1 MANIPMIDRLQRIDR
16 KVLYILLV
24 IIATVPLFIPG
35 TVIPTKTGPDTQALF
50 IRLNQLDE
58 NSVVIIQSDWTVS
71 SRGES
76 QSALEALLR
85 VLHARNAKFI
95 IFSGADPQAPQ
106 VARNVVAQMNRNFK
120 KEGLREFQPWT
131 DYLDLGYFP
140 QLESFALSMVN
151 DVRKAWGVKTA
162 VDPADGQRKTVFA
175 SPILR
180 NVKKLGDMTLY
191 VNVTASGTP
200 KILIGRF
207 GNPQVIPIA
216 AMVTGVMGPEHQNYF
231 AAKQLVGLS
240 VGLRG
245 VVELETMMANGI
257 NYEVGGKEAFVR
269 VDSFRGSVPPVAE
282 GKYYRGM
289 SYFTSLHAAMT
300 LLIVCV
306 VLGNLGII
314 SRKLKG
320 KAR

>member
-1 MANIPMIDRLQRIDR
+1 MAKQSMMVRLQNIDR
-16 KVLYILLV
+16 KVLYLLLV
-24 IIATVPLFIPG
+24 LVATIPLFVPG
-35 TVIPTKTGPDTQALF
+35 TVIPTKTGADTQALY
-50 IRLNQLDE
+50 IRLSKLDE
-58 NSVVIIQSDWTVS
+58 KSVVVIQSDFTVS

-85 VLHARNAKFI
+85 ILHARKAKFVI
-95 IFSGADPQAPQ
+95 YSGADPQAPQ
-106 VARNVVAQMNRNFK
+106 VARNVISQMNANFK
-120 KEGLREFQPWT
+120 KEGVREFQPWT

-140 QLESFALSMVN
+140 QLESFAASMAQN
-151 DVRKAWGVKTA
+151 VRQAWAVKKG
-162 VDPADGQRKTVFA
+162 VDPADGQTKGVFQ
-175 SPILR
+175 SPILA
-180 NVKKLGDMTLY
+180 NVRQLSDMTLY

-207 GNPQVIPIA
+207 GNPQKIPIA

-231 AAKQLVGLS
+231 ASGQLVGVS

-257 NYEVGGKEAFVR
+257 NHSIEGKAPFVR
-269 VDSFRGSVPPVAE
+269 VDNFRGSIPPISE
-282 GKYYRGM
+282 GKYYRAM
-289 SYFTSLHAAMT
+289 SYFTSLHAAMA

-314 SRKLKG
+314 ARLGKG

>member
-1 MANIPMIDRLQRIDR
+1 MMDRLQRIDR
-16 KVLYILLV
+16 KVLYLLLV
-24 IIATVPLFIPG
+24 VVATLPLFVPG
-35 TVIPTKTGPDTQALF
+35 TVIPTKTGPDTQALY

-58 NSVVIIQSDWTVS
+58 KSVVVIQSDWTVS

-85 VLHARNAKFI
+85 VLHARKAKFV

-106 VARNVVAQMNRNFK
+106 VARNVISKMNANFK

-140 QLESFALSMVN
+140 QLESFAVSMAT
-151 DVRKAWGVKTA
+151 DVRKAWGVKQA
-162 VDPADGQRKTVFA
+162 VDPADGRRKGVFT
-175 SPILR
+175 SPILSK
-180 NVKKLGDMTLY
+180 VQKLGDMSLY

-207 GNPQVIPIA
+207 GNPQAIPIA

-231 AAKQLVGLS
+231 SSGQLVGLS

-257 NYEVGGKEAFVR
+257 NYSIGEKPPFVQ
-269 VDSFRGSVPPVAE
+269 VDNFRGKVPPIAE

-289 SYFTSLHAAMT
+289 SYFTSLHAAMS
-300 LLIVCV
+300 LLIICV

-314 SRKLKG
+314 TRRRKG
-320 KAR
+320 AGS